1 MTFVPFV
8 FHNWILLHI
17 FANARYVF
25 VGTKTLAAAEL
36 QTDVRYT
43 HILNIDE
50 RESQYKYKD
59 PLDGSRERT
68 ASSTF
73 KGRGKIPFF
82 LYQRV
87 CLERQKYIENRC
99 ANDI

>member
-17 FANARYVF
+17 FANARYIF

-50 RESQYKYKD
+50 RESQYKYKNS
-59 PLDGSRERT
+59 LDGS
-68 ASSTF
+68 
-73 KGRGKIPFF
+73 
-82 LYQRV
+82 
-87 CLERQKYIENRC
+87 
-99 ANDI
+99 